1 MYTQK
6 KGLSK
11 RAKHGLVVLIII
23 LAVGITALCAQLFMF
38 KSNKRL
44 FRNFLPSTDK
54 LLFSRTF
61 SKRFKTLPS
70 SFHFED
76 YIAVLYIEGVIEEQN
91 TTYNQQW
98 LLNTIEKLT
107 DDDRNCG
114 IVLFINSPGG
124 GVYQSDEVYAA
135 LQNYKHRTD
144 NQVWAYMGSLAASGG
159 YYIACAADIIYANRN
174 TLTGSIGVISSSS
187 VDLTE
192 LMAKHGIKMTTITAG
207 KNKNM
212 LNINSPLTEEQ
223 RAVMQSIADEAYDQF
238 TGIVA
243 ESRKMDIKKVRRLAD
258 GRIYTAQ
265 QAKNNGLID
274 YIDYYENAIDNIT
287 DLFEQNVSIEEFRV
301 PQKRTFQDYLYQAA
315 AFAGFKAKPAEAQL
329 IDAFRKA
336 SGLPENLP
344 LPAYYFCFN

>member
-1 MYTQK
+1 
-6 KGLSK
+6 
-11 RAKHGLVVLIII
+11 
-23 LAVGITALCAQLFMF
+23 
-38 KSNKRL
+38 
-44 FRNFLPSTDK
+44 
-54 LLFSRTF
+54 
-61 SKRFKTLPS
+61 
-70 SFHFED
+70 
-76 YIAVLYIEGVIEEQN
+76 
-91 TTYNQQW
+91 
-98 LLNTIEKLT
+98 
-107 DDDRNCG
+107 
-114 IVLFINSPGG
+114 
-124 GVYQSDEVYAA
+124 
-135 LQNYKHRTD
+135 
-144 NQVWAYMGSLAASGG
+144 
-159 YYIACAADIIYANRN
+159 
-174 TLTGSIGVISSSS
+174 
-187 VDLTE
+187 
-192 LMAKHGIKMTTITAG
+192 
-207 KNKNM
+207 M

-238 TGIVA
+238 TDIVA